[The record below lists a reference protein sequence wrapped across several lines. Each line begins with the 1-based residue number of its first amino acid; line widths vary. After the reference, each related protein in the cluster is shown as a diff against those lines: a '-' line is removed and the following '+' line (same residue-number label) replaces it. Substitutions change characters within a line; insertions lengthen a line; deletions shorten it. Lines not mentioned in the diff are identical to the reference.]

1 MRFVVEVEVQNDGGL
16 RMPAIAEHIKESLY
30 EGVTAD
36 KFRYGFRR
44 PSVLFKVKDVQWLP

>member
-16 RMPAIAEHIKESLY
+16 RMPAVAEYIKESLY

-36 KFRYGFRR
+36 KFRYGFRG